1 MKYEQQIFDYAD
13 GRMTEIE
20 KEDFE
25 NRLNTDSD
33 LRDEYMN
40 FSNLQGK
47 VKGLSDIKLK
57 DSYFATLTVNAKK
70 RIQPKRNFG
79 LIPKTALALSF
90 SVIIIFVLFTTP
102 NNVSNIQVSNTNGQ
116 GQNIVSNDI
125 LKSDSSQPAEL
136 VKNGNVKETELEDV
150 TEADIEDEYHAS
162 NNGSSSV
169 EMASKLS
176 DSDVDALI
184 KSVSKI
190 KIIAKR

>member
-33 LRDEYMN
+33 LRDEYMK
-40 FSNLQGK
+40 FSDLQGK